1 MCIVF
6 SGDWKNTILSAK
18 KVYWRRELF
27 FLPYGPNGYGPCPLG
42 P

>member
-27 FLPYGPNGYGPCPLG
+27 FCPMALMG
-42 P
+42 MVHAH